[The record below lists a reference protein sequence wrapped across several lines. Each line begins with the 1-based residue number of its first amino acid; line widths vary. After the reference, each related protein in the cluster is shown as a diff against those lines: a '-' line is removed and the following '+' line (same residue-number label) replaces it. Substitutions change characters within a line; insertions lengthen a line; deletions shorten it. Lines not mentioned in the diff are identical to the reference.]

1 MREEKGRK
9 GEGTHQQVFWPSSF
23 SPDTSQAQLLGNCA
37 GLIKWTTFI
46 PWSHMIPCAWRIGS
60 YCLNTFSEGDG
71 EGNGNPLQCSC
82 LENPRDGGACRAAVY
97 GVAQSRHDWSDLAAA
112 AAAAAAAVKVMGL
125 GCRFITPG
133 ALHSIGV
140 WEAILPPGNPFDS
153 QWPISLCLASGVLL
167 CLVSEWSSLS
177 RVQLFANPWT
187 KQSME
192 FSRLEYWSG

>member
-1 MREEKGRK
+1 MGFPDGSVVKNPPVKAEDVDLIPESGR
-9 GEGTHQQVFWPSSF
+9 S
-23 SPDTSQAQLLGNCA
+23 L
-37 GLIKWTTFI
+37 
-46 PWSHMIPCAWRIGS
+46 R
-60 YCLNTFSEGDG
+60 

-97 GVAQSRHDWSDLAAA
+97 GVAQSRHDWSDLA

-177 RVQLFANPWT
+177 RVWLSLTPWPA
-187 KQSME
+187 
-192 FSRLEYWSG
+192 RLLCPWDSPGKNTGVGCHFLLQW